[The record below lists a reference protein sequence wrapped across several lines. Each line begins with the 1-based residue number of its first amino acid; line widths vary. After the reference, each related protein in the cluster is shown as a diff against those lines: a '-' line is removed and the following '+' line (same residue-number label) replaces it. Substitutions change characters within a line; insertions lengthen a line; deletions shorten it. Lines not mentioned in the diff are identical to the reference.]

1 MQLKE
6 LLTQAF
12 RQLLSDATKEDM
24 TRKKKCTMYN
34 KENAD
39 TLIYLKR
46 IFQKAF
52 HFANISENPY
62 LSGGGGGGVGGVEHK
77 KEAYL
82 ALRGVSHTPYCG
94 DHW

>member
-12 RQLLSDATKEDM
+12 RQLSDATKEDR
-24 TRKKKCTMYN
+24 TGKKKCTMYN

-62 LSGGGGGGVGGVEHK
+62 LSGGGGVGGHK
-77 KEAYL
+77 NEAYL

-94 DHW
+94 DH